1 MTSPFKLLA
10 TMNNETN
17 FNLASELGH
26 AMRCGCTLH
35 SRRLFTSG
43 LLVAGAAVAM
53 PAWARDGVQVDKE
66 STFTKLVPAEQ
77 VEAAAQQQYR
87 QMLQQA
93 SQQRALAP
101 DNHPQVVR
109 LRAIAQRLVP
119 FTNAANLN
127 STSRAANWNWEVNL
141 IGSQQINAFCMPGG
155 KIAFY
160 SGILEQ
166 LKLTDDEV
174 AQVMGHEIA
183 HALREHARA
192 RMGKSAATNL
202 AIGIGSALFGLGSG
216 GQYVANMGAQLVSL
230 KFGRDDESEAD
241 KIGLDLAARAG
252 YDPQASVRLWQ
263 KMATANKGAPP
274 QWLSTHPAGATRIK
288 DLQANIPDVENLYAR
303 ADKPRQRFEPAKRS
317 APKTEAAD
325 TNQNVPTREEK

>member
-1 MTSPFKLLA
+1 
-10 TMNNETN
+10 MNNETN
-17 FNLASELGH
+17 FNPPR
-26 AMRCGCTLH
+26 AMRCGCALH

-43 LLVAGAAVAM
+43 LLIAGAAAAM
-53 PAWARDGVQVDKE
+53 PAFARDGVVVDKQ
-66 STFTKLVPAEQ
+66 SQLAKLVPAEQ

-93 SQQRALAP
+93 AQQRALAP

-127 STSRAANWNWEVNL
+127 STSRAAQWNWEVNL

-160 SGILEQ
+160 SGILEK

-174 AQVMGHEIA
+174 AQIMGHEIA
-183 HALREHARA
+183 HALREHARE

-288 DLQANIPDVENLYAR
+288 DLQGNIPDVEGLYAR
-303 ADKPRQRFEPAKRS
+303 AVKPTQRFEVPKTTS
-317 APKTEAAD
+317 SNTNTAPKTE
-325 TNQNVPTREEK
+325 PTGTY

>member
-1 MTSPFKLLA
+1 
-10 TMNNETN
+10 MNRETN
-17 FNLASELGH
+17 SESPH

-43 LLVAGAAVAM
+43 LIAAGAGLAL
-53 PAWARDGVQVDKE
+53 PAWARDGVVVDKQ
-66 STFTKLVPAEQ
+66 SQLAKLVPAEQ

-93 SQQRALAP
+93 AQQRALAP
-101 DNHPQVVR
+101 DNHPQVMR

-127 STSRAANWNWEVNL
+127 STSRAAQWNWEVNL

-160 SGILEQ
+160 SGILEK

-174 AQVMGHEIA
+174 AQIMGHEIA
-183 HALREHARA
+183 HALREHARE

-288 DLQANIPDVENLYAR
+288 DLQANIPDVESLYAR
-303 ADKPRQRFEPAKRS
+303 ADKPTQRFEAPKTTNS
-317 APKTEAAD
+317 NTNTAPKTE
-325 TNQNVPTREEK
+325 PTGTY

>member
-1 MTSPFKLLA
+1 
-10 TMNNETN
+10 MNQVTN
-17 FNLASELGH
+17 FIRSH

-35 SRRLFTSG
+35 ARRLFTGG
-43 LLVAGAAVAM
+43 LLAAGASLSL
-53 PAWARDGVQVDKE
+53 PAFARDGVQVDKE

-77 VEAAAQQQYR
+77 VENAAQQQYR

-93 SQQRALAP
+93 AQQRALAP

-119 FTNAANLN
+119 FTNSANLN
-127 STSRAANWNWEVNL
+127 STPRAAKWNWEVNL
-141 IGSQQINAFCMPGG
+141 IGSKQVNAFCMPGG

-183 HALREHARA
+183 HALREHARE

-202 AIGIGSALFGLGSG
+202 AIGIGSALFGLGGG
-216 GQYVANMGAQLVSL
+216 GQYLANMGAQLVSL

-241 KIGLDLAARAG
+241 KIGLDLAARGG
-252 YDPQASVRLWQ
+252 YDPQASVKLWQ
-263 KMATANKGAPP
+263 KMATLSKGAQP

-288 DLQANIPDVENLYAR
+288 DLQGNIPDVEGLYAR
-303 ADKPRQRFEPAKRS
+303 SDKPRQRFEVLKTNAG
-317 APKTEAAD
+317 PKTESAD
-325 TNQNVPTREEK
+325 TNQNVPTDGEK